1 MVFCSAVDKYLI
13 DQFAKIYITRNQN
26 QSLNNVILITISR
39 DERMLVKVEKERLV
53 YKKLA

>member
-13 DQFAKIYITRNQN
+13 DQFAKIHITRNQN